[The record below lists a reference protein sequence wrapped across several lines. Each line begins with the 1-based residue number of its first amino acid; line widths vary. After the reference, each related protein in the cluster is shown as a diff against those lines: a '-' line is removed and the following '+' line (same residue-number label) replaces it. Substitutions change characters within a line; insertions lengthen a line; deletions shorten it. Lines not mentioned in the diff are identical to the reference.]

1 MDGVIIYIHGFKS
14 SPLSEKATALK
25 AAFSGLIAAD
35 YDTLHP
41 DTGFGQLDE
50 LIRPH
55 LRENLVLVGSSLGG
69 FWAYHFA
76 CRYGLKCVLLNP
88 CMHPETTLPQ
98 FIGEVENMYTGEK
111 GILTGRD
118 LARYPDY
125 RLVGAE
131 HCTVL
136 HEKGD
141 EVIPYQESVAN
152 FADTAY
158 LVLLEG
164 GNHRFEQLDVAIEEI
179 RIMQHTYVER

>member
-1 MDGVIIYIHGFKS
+1 MDDIIIYIHGFKS

-25 AAFSGLIAAD
+25 AAFPELIAAD

-41 DTGFGQLDE
+41 DTGFRQLGE

-55 LRENLVLVGSSLGG
+55 LHENLVLVGSSLGG
-69 FWAYHFA
+69 FWAHHFA

-88 CMHPETTLPQ
+88 CMNPEITLRQ
-98 FIGEVENMYTGEK
+98 FVGEVQNMYTGETS
-111 GILTGRD
+111 ILTERD

-125 RLVGAE
+125 RLQGAG

-141 EVIPYQESVAN
+141 EVIPYEESVAN
-152 FADTAY
+152 FADRAY
-158 LVLLEG
+158 LVLLDG
-164 GNHRFEQLDVAIEEI
+164 GKHRFEQLDVAIEEI
-179 RIMQHTYVER
+179 RIMQHTHVER